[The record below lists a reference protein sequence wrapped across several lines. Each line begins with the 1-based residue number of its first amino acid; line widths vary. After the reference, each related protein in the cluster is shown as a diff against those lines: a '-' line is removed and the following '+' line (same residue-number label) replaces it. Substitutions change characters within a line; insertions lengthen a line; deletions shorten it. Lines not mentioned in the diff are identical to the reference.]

1 MDEAPTAAHLLAQA
15 VDQAAANPQEAVR
28 LLTQVLDDWGTRMV
42 AVPNDASLYV
52 RASDRVEAALF
63 ADATLLRTFRKEE
76 EARARTLLQA
86 GNLDR
91 LVATRLATAAGL
103 EAALLQAQ
111 AALARARFATAA
123 SILARASRHDLLVG
137 EARLH
142 HAAMLATALHRL
154 GDSAGAAQALATAQ
168 AVAAAPDAPA
178 DAPAVLARLR
188 AELAVP
194 PAGAAPAGSV
204 PAVSAPAS
212 GAAPAVPSAGA
223 DTQWG
228 EIWRMQL
235 EGAAPVTSLDL
246 TAPDMESSVR
256 QLLPVPAADALR
268 VYANDGVA
276 LHAVDRMSG
285 RPLWSR
291 SMGTLFGRAQEST
304 PTLRYAAPLGDAVV
318 TYTTAS
324 STAGRPGSAS
334 VVCCDAVTGGVRWET
349 GLDFSDGRGV
359 LTGVVPVG
367 EPLVV
372 DGRVVVAARRL
383 GTRAETVSWLFCL
396 DARQQGALAWSAV
409 VATAGSV
416 NAAIAGNVE
425 TPVRAGAG
433 IYLATAT
440 GAVARF
446 DPATGTVVWLRRF
459 AVPLRMQ
466 REEAW
471 DVLSPAVA
479 DGKVFAVTPDGA
491 RMVVLD
497 AATGAPIREIPTG
510 ISTPLRQPHY
520 LVGAEG
526 STLVA
531 AVGED
536 VVVFDAT
543 APDQPLWTWKPG
555 PADAIRGRVTWG
567 AGSQL
572 AASAQPVL
580 LLPHGERTSVLAGR
594 SGDEL
599 LTLDL
604 RGNPILLS
612 NQVVSSTANTLASM
626 MPLAEAERLCR
637 LRIQNEP
644 SPEATLSLL
653 QLARQARRG
662 ALASEAAVLTAQR
675 LQGGP
680 VSAQVQLEFLD
691 LLLAVDAAGFAS
703 GRDAAELERVLD
715 EVASAAKVPGRAALA
730 RADRLTRA
738 KDIRNAA
745 RVLATLALEEPR
757 PALVE
762 TPTTTV
768 ALQALALDRLRAL
781 AQQDPAAMD
790 LARRAVPERPGAD
803 APAEQR
809 VAAVRTAARVAAA
822 AGDAAAVQR
831 MLDAL
836 KPLDPLV
843 ATLLQDETTA
853 APARELVS
861 LPGAPLKSLEFP
873 GMLPAWAPGVAA
885 PRDRVY
891 SMVGQTLSL
900 RKPPEF
906 QAAAQA
912 PVECSDPVILSYG
925 PAVILW
931 DERAAGYGQAF
942 ALGADDLQPLW
953 RTPRTAAMF
962 GRLSPGGD
970 ESEPT
975 IRVQAQR
982 TAPLAQVLPGVCD
995 RTLVLV
1001 RRDGAIQ
1008 ALDTTDGRTLRWK
1021 RPGGDLEV
1029 QEALFNQ
1036 HAVVLACNGVDGGAP
1051 HLVCLDAATGA
1062 LITDF
1067 PLSDDTAPDL
1077 LWVRLTAS
1085 GLLLVGSSDGIEA
1098 RQLASGAQTAPLWRC
1113 QASEAQV
1120 TMNAWVY
1127 GRWLLAQDRF
1137 DQLVALDLHTGRLAP
1152 TAFRTK
1158 EADEIGVIRAVECG
1172 PTWVAVVREDHVDC
1186 FDAEGRFLGRDA
1198 GIAARSFVAGFPAK
1212 EQLIC
1217 LDASPEAVPG
1227 LEAQQFACELVRLDP
1242 AAGGKLMGPPAVI
1255 RSMGQRISAARAIN
1269 GWLLLSNGLFVQAVD
1284 FRTQGTPERNPG

>member
-1 MDEAPTAAHLLAQA
+1 MPAVDEAPTAAHLLAQA
-15 VDQAAANPQEAVR
+15 ADQAAANPQEAVR
-28 LLTQVLDDWGTRMV
+28 LLTQVLDDWGARMV
-42 AVPNDASLYV
+42 AVPGDDSLYV
-52 RASDRVEAALF
+52 RASDRVETALF

-76 EARARTLLQA
+76 EARARALLQA

-91 LVATRLATAAGL
+91 VVATRLATAAGL
-103 EAALLQAQ
+103 DAALLQAQ
-111 AALARARFATAA
+111 AALARGRFATAA

-154 GDSAGAAQALATAQ
+154 GDSAGAAKALAAAE
-168 AVAAAPDAPA
+168 AVAAAQDAPS

-188 AELAVP
+188 AELA
-194 PAGAAPAGSV
+194 AAPST
-204 PAVSAPAS
+204 APATASAATS
-212 GAAPAVPSAGA
+212 GLE
-223 DTQWG
+223 WG
-228 EIWRMQL
+228 EIWRVQL
-235 EGAAPVTSLDL
+235 EGAAPVTNLDL
-246 TAPDMESSVR
+246 TAPDMEESVR

-285 RPLWSR
+285 RPLWAR
-291 SMGTLFGRAQEST
+291 SMGSLFSRAQDSV

-334 VVCCDAVTGGVRWET
+334 VVCCDAANGSVRWET

-425 TPVRAGAG
+425 TPVRSGAG

-491 RMVVLD
+491 RVVVLD
-497 AATGAPIREIPTG
+497 AATGAPLHEIPTG
-510 ISTPLRQPHY
+510 IGTPLRAPHY

-531 AVGED
+531 AVGEE

-543 APDQPLWTWKPG
+543 APDQPLWSWKPG
-555 PADAIRGRVTWG
+555 PADPLRGRVAWGNGSHLGNG
-567 AGSQL
+567 AG
-572 AASAQPVL
+572 AAAAHPVL
-580 LLPHGERTSVLAGR
+580 LVPHGEQTAVLAGR
-594 SGDEL
+594 TGDEL
-599 LTLDL
+599 LSLDL
-604 RGNPILLS
+604 RGNPILLPS
-612 NQVVSSTANTLASM
+612 QVVSSSASSLASM
-626 MPLAEAERLCR
+626 MPLEEAERLCR
-637 LRIQNEP
+637 LRLQNEP
-644 SPEATLSLL
+644 TAEAALSLL
-653 QLARQARRG
+653 QLARQAKRG
-662 ALASEAAVLTAQR
+662 ALAAEAATLTAQR
-675 LQGGP
+675 LQSGQG
-680 VSAQVQLEFLD
+680 SAQAQLEFLE
-691 LLLAVDAAGFAS
+691 LLLAVDAAGFAT
-703 GRDAAELERVLD
+703 GADAAVLERVLD
-715 EVASAAKVPGRAALA
+715 AAADAAKVPGRAALA
-730 RADRLTRA
+730 RADRMVRA
-738 KDIRNAA
+738 KDFRNAA
-745 RVLATLALEEPR
+745 RVLATLAVTEPQ

-768 ALQALALDRLRAL
+768 SLQALALDRLRAL
-781 AQQDPAAMD
+781 AQQDPGAMD
-790 LARRAVPERPGAD
+790 LARRAVPERPGGD

-809 VAAVRTAARVAAA
+809 VAALRTAARVAAA
-822 AGDAAAVQR
+822 AGDTAALQR
-831 MLDAL
+831 LLDAL
-836 KPLDPLV
+836 KALDPMV
-843 ATLLQDETTA
+843 ATLLQDETAA
-853 APARELVS
+853 APVRDLVS
-861 LPGAPLKSLEFP
+861 LPGTPLKSLEFP
-873 GMLPAWAPGVAA
+873 GMLPAWAPGVSA

-891 SMVGQTLSL
+891 SMVGQTLAL
-900 RKPPEF
+900 RRPPEF
-906 QAAAQA
+906 QPAAQA
-912 PVECSDPVILSYG
+912 PVDCSDPVILSCG
-925 PAVILW
+925 PSLILW

-1008 ALDTTDGRTLRWK
+1008 ALDAADGRTLRWK

-1036 HAVVLACNGVDGGAP
+1036 HVVVLACNGVDGSAP
-1051 HLVCLDAATGA
+1051 HLVCLEASTGA

-1077 LWVRLTAS
+1077 LWVRLTPS
-1085 GLLLVGSSDGIEA
+1085 GLLLLGSSDGIEA

-1120 TMNAWVY
+1120 TMGAWVH

-1137 DQLVALDLHTGRLAP
+1137 DQLVALDLQTGRIAP

-1158 EADEIGVIRAVECG
+1158 EADEIGVIRALEFG
-1172 PTWVAVVREDHVDC
+1172 AGWVAVVREDHVDC
-1186 FDAEGRFLGRDA
+1186 FDAEGHFLGRDA

-1217 LDASPEAVPG
+1217 LDASPESVPG

-1255 RSMGQRISAARAIN
+1255 RSMGQRISAARAIH

-1284 FRTQGTPERNPG
+1284 FRTQGTPGRNPG